1 MKAGATAEIC
11 GAGLNEPSPL
21 QAACQRNL
29 QTYDQNNLKRLESY
43 LLALGDLSSIDSGI
57 FVSQFRHAQ
66 VTRGAELVCALPTA
80 GPLSVAEPL
89 PMNQTR
95 SSPPQPL
102 LEAVS
107 IVREIYADLAARPV
121 ERACTRLTECCQFQR
136 TGLTPYL
143 TKGEALVA
151 ARAWRATGRK
161 KLPEKSDGACP
172 LLDPAAGRCLV
183 YADRPF
189 GCRTHFCAAA
199 GGPMAR
205 REVLDLI
212 RRLETVD
219 AQLGGDGPRK
229 LPAAVAAALGE
240 IA

>member
-1 MKAGATAEIC
+1 MKRRPFSSTDH
-11 GAGLNEPSPL
+11 L
-21 QAACQRNL
+21 Q
-29 QTYDQNNLKRLESY
+29 S
-43 LLALGDLSSIDSGI
+43 ALDE
-57 FVSQFRHAQ
+57 VRR
-66 VTRGAELVCALPTA
+66 VYAELA
-80 GPLSVAEPL
+80 
-89 PMNQTR
+89 Q
-95 SSPPQPL
+95 
-102 LEAVS
+102 
-107 IVREIYADLAARPV
+107 RPV
-121 ERACTRLTECCQFQR
+121 ERQCLRRTECCQFKL

-151 ARAWRATGRK
+151 ARALRATGRK
-161 KLPEKSDGACP
+161 KLPERGDGTCP
-172 LLDPAAGRCLV
+172 LLDRATGRCLI

-229 LPAAVAAALGE
+229 LPGAVAAALAE